1 METLFSTGAPDPDLE
16 RVLVRLEKLAG
27 RDPVKTFGDAIR
39 KSIDE
44 VLDGPRTGR
53 WGFTQL
59 EKTEKTY
66 VGTKVEIVLRTALG
80 LEPGPR
86 LDLEVDGVDV
96 DVKWA
101 MESVW
106 QIPREAVGK
115 LCLCVGG
122 RMDLSRFQVG
132 LIRCDEAYLNP
143 GKNQDGK
150 RTISAA
156 GRAAM
161 RKLVDD
167 APIPSNF
174 VADMDPAL
182 RDKVM
187 AERSI
192 QKRITRLFKELPYV
206 PIPRGA
212 IETIGQTMG
221 DPMRR
226 VRADAGVEDVLDGM
240 TILSGAYSNDAVE
253 ALGFARLERKQFM
266 SVPKEDIDGLSI
278 EARRSLSPKL
288 RERLGLD

>member
-1 METLFSTGAPDPDLE
+1 VDTLFSTGDPDPDLD
-16 RVLVRLEKLAG
+16 RVLMRLEKLAG

-53 WGFTQL
+53 WGFPQL

-101 MESVW
+101 MDSVW
-106 QIPREAVGK
+106 QIPREAIGQ

-122 RMDLSRFQVG
+122 RKELSRFQVG

-161 RKLVDD
+161 RKLVED

-174 VADMDPAL
+174 VADMDPQL

-212 IETIGQTMG
+212 IETVGQTTG

-240 TILSGAYSNDAVE
+240 TILSGAYANDAIE
-253 ALGFARLERKQFM
+253 ALGLTRLERNQFM
-266 SVPKEDIDGLSI
+266 SVPQEDVAALSP
-278 EARRSLSPKL
+278 EAREGLSPKL
-288 RERLGLD
+288 RERLGIG